1 MQGNPLS
8 SLFFLVLLFVIFYF
22 MLIRPQRRRAQQHQ
36 RLLES
41 LEPGDEVVTIGGLYG
56 TITSMGEEDVELEVA
71 PGTTM
76 RFLKSAVARRIM
88 ESLEEN
94 GNELEAGEGEEE
106 QK

>member
-71 PGTTM
+71 QGTTM

-94 GNELEAGEGEEE
+94 GNELEAGDGEEE